1 MGNKQH
7 PPNDDFQKMVQEM
20 RKDQS
25 RRVNINPEKVKISL
39 RQKYLAL
46 MKDTLLAT
54 LLPETLKRLILET
67 LEEKVTEVELI

>member
-1 MGNKQH
+1 
-7 PPNDDFQKMVQEM
+7 
-20 RKDQS
+20 
-25 RRVNINPEKVKISL
+25 
-39 RQKYLAL
+39 